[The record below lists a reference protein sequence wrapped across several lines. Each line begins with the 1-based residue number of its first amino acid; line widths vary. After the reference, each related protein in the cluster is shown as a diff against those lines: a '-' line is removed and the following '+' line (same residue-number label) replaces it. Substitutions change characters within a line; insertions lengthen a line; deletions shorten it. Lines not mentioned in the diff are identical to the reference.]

1 MSWERQNWERQN
13 WEKEKSSSILL
24 RRRFLQLAGISG
36 FSLMMEGCS
45 SSLLSPEVNRI
56 FEPIN
61 QKVETLIFNPAKLA
75 PEFPKSA
82 IEPEAL
88 LINTY
93 KDTPEIDRAAFRLE
107 ITGQVNQPLS
117 LSLAEIEKL
126 PRTSMVIRHVCVE
139 GWSAIVQWAG
149 VRLGDLIQM
158 AKPKTDAQYVYFM
171 SADGYYESWDLASSI
186 HPQTLMVFEKN
197 GAPLSIDNGAP
208 LRLASP
214 IKLGYKLSKWVTQI
228 ILTDKLMDS
237 KGYWED
243 QGYEWYAGL

>member
-1 MSWERQNWERQN
+1 MTNREWEG
-13 WEKEKSSSILL
+13 KGSKSFL
-24 RRRFLQLAGISG
+24 RRRQFLQLAGLSG
-36 FSLMMEGCS
+36 FSLLAGGCS
-45 SSLLSPEVNRI
+45 SSLLDSEVNGI

-61 QKVETLIFNPAKLA
+61 QKVETLLFNPAKLA
-75 PEFPKSA
+75 PEFAKSA
-82 IEPEAL
+82 IEPDAL

-93 KDTPEIDRAAFRLE
+93 KDTPEIDRNLFRLE
-107 ITGQVNQPLS
+107 VMGAVNQPLA
-117 LSLAEIEKL
+117 LSLNQIEKL
-126 PRTSMVIRHVCVE
+126 PRTSMIIRHVCVE

-149 VRLGDLIQM
+149 VRLVDLIQM
-158 AKPKTDAQYVYFM
+158 AKPKTAAQYVYFM

-186 HPQTLMVFEKN
+186 HPQTLMVYEKN
-197 GAPLSIDNGAP
+197 GEPLTIDNGAP